1 MVDKCNLIAQKAF
14 FESLLFV
21 QGNIKEVVLPK
32 IDVLIALH
40 ACDIATDKALA
51 RGIQAGAKIILS
63 APCCHKQVRKSMKT
77 EGLLCEITKFGIM
90 KERQAEM
97 LTDTIRALILE
108 AYGYKTRVFE
118 FIATS
123 HTPKN
128 ILIVGVKLRELVA
141 PDQEVMAKIQEIKR
155 MFGITY
161 HELEQLLK

>member
-1 MVDKCNLIAQKAF
+1 MAHTRVLEGARAAREELGTDVEVDQAVTYAVHRCRAPG
-14 FESLLFV
+14 V
-21 QGNIKEVVLPK
+21 QN
-32 IDVLIALH
+32 D
-40 ACDIATDKALA
+40 
-51 RGIQAGAKIILS
+51 R